1 MPLFVIIGHDE
12 LKKDIF
18 KVKDMSKGEELTFT
32 QIDSLT
38 KKIKE
43 IS

>member
-1 MPLFVIIGHDE
+1 MVIQSDDE

-32 QIDSLT
+32 QINSLT
-38 KKIKE
+38 EKIKE